1 MKKFLMITGLL
12 VLGACSSTYKVN
24 GRKGGVSFCSLTTG
38 GCIAEAAEE
47 CAKVGQDI
55 DYIRTRAVACSFGVC
70 DYQGMYQ
77 CTGSGGGLKP
87 REHKEKIDITIRNR

>member
-1 MKKFLMITGLL
+1 MKKLLMIAGLL

-24 GRKGGVSFCSLTTG
+24 GRKGGVAFCSITTG
-38 GCIAEAAEE
+38 GCIQEAAME

-55 DYIRTRAVACSFGVC
+55 DYIRTRAVACSFGIC

-77 CTGSGGGLKP
+77 CTGSGGGLTP
-87 REHKEKIDITIRNR
+87 REHRTKIDVTIRNK